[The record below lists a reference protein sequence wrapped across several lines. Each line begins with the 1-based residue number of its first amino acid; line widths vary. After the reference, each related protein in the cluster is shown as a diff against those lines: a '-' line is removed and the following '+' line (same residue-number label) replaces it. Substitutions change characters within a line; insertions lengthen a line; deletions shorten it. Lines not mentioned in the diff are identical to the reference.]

1 MNTLETIHTAEVG
14 ALLVDIRRRVDHAYD
29 ELRARGRQAL
39 PLAVEVYH
47 QANTVGGV
55 VDGTLEL
62 DGVDSGTR
70 DRIDDGLNRLFGLFE
85 LVALL
90 DIIDDDWYSPDD
102 A

>member
-1 MNTLETIHTAEVG
+1 MTTIENIHTAEVG

-47 QANTVGGV
+47 QANTVGRV
-55 VDGTLEL
+55 VHDTLEL
-62 DGVDSGTR
+62 DGVDAITR
-70 DRIDDGLNRLFGLFE
+70 DAIGEGLSRLFGLDT

-90 DIIDDDWYSPDD
+90 DIIDDGWYSPDD